1 MLIQDLEQKKLK
13 FILILNISNN
23 SLTHKIMNKVSKV
36 TALIMLVL
44 VSAVVVLT
52 VNLVNC
58 HTANKQLKKTV
69 LMQANQ
75 LQMDSLTNNYT
86 TMYVGLVK

>member
-1 MLIQDLEQKKLK
+1 
-13 FILILNISNN
+13 
-23 SLTHKIMNKVSKV
+23 MNKVNKV

-44 VSAVVVLT
+44 VSAVVVLSIT
-52 VNLVNC
+52 LVNC
-58 HTANKQLKKTV
+58 HIANKQLRKTI

-75 LQMDSLTNNYT
+75 ISEMDSVTNNHT

>member
-1 MLIQDLEQKKLK
+1 
-13 FILILNISNN
+13 
-23 SLTHKIMNKVSKV
+23 MNKVSKV

-58 HTANKQLKKTV
+58 HMANKQLRKTV
-69 LMQANQ
+69 IMQANQ
-75 LQMDSLTNNYT
+75 LREMDSLTNNYT

>member
-1 MLIQDLEQKKLK
+1 
-13 FILILNISNN
+13 
-23 SLTHKIMNKVSKV
+23 MNKVSKV

-52 VNLVNC
+52 VNLINC
-58 HTANKQLKKTV
+58 HTANKQLRKTV

-75 LQMDSLTNNYT
+75 ISRMDSVTNNHT

>member
-1 MLIQDLEQKKLK
+1 
-13 FILILNISNN
+13 
-23 SLTHKIMNKVSKV
+23 MNKVNKV

-44 VSAVVVLT
+44 VSAVVVLA
-52 VNLVNC
+52 VDSVNC
-58 HTANKQLKKTV
+58 HTANKQLRKTV

-75 LQMDSLTNNYT
+75 LRDSVANNYT

>member
-1 MLIQDLEQKKLK
+1 
-13 FILILNISNN
+13 
-23 SLTHKIMNKVSKV
+23 MNKVNKV

-58 HTANKQLKKTV
+58 HTANKQLRKTV
-69 LMQANQ
+69 LMQANR
-75 LQMDSLTNNYT
+75 LDEMDSIAFNHT
-86 TMYVGLVK
+86 TVYVGLVK

>member
-1 MLIQDLEQKKLK
+1 
-13 FILILNISNN
+13 
-23 SLTHKIMNKVSKV
+23 MNKVNKI

-44 VSAVVVLT
+44 VSAVVVLSI
-52 VNLVNC
+52 NLVNC
-58 HTANKQLKKTV
+58 HTANKQLRKTV

-75 LQMDSLTNNYT
+75 LRDSVTNNYT

>member
-1 MLIQDLEQKKLK
+1 
-13 FILILNISNN
+13 
-23 SLTHKIMNKVSKV
+23 MNKVNKI

-44 VSAVVVLT
+44 VSAVVVLSIT
-52 VNLVNC
+52 LVNC
-58 HTANKQLKKTV
+58 YAANKQLRKTV

-75 LQMDSLTNNYT
+75 ISEMDSVSSNYT

>member
-1 MLIQDLEQKKLK
+1 
-13 FILILNISNN
+13 
-23 SLTHKIMNKVSKV
+23 MNKVNKI

-44 VSAVVVLT
+44 VGAVVVLSI
-52 VNLVNC
+52 NLINC
-58 HTANKQLKKTV
+58 RTANKQLRKTV

-75 LQMDSLTNNYT
+75 IREMDSVSSNYT

>member
-1 MLIQDLEQKKLK
+1 
-13 FILILNISNN
+13 
-23 SLTHKIMNKVSKV
+23 MNKVNKV

-44 VSAVVVLT
+44 VSTVVVLLIT
-52 VNLVNC
+52 LVNC
-58 HTANKQLKKTV
+58 HIANKQLRKTV

-75 LQMDSLTNNYT
+75 ISEMDSVANNYT

>member
-1 MLIQDLEQKKLK
+1 
-13 FILILNISNN
+13 
-23 SLTHKIMNKVSKV
+23 MNKVSKV

-44 VSAVVVLT
+44 MSAVVVLSI
-52 VNLVNC
+52 NLINC
-58 HTANKQLKKTV
+58 HTANKQLRKTV

-75 LQMDSLTNNYT
+75 ISEMNSVASNHT

>member
-1 MLIQDLEQKKLK
+1 
-13 FILILNISNN
+13 
-23 SLTHKIMNKVSKV
+23 MNKINKV

-44 VSAVVVLT
+44 MSAVVVLSI
-52 VNLVNC
+52 NLINC

-75 LQMDSLTNNYT
+75 ISEMDSVISNHT

>member
-1 MLIQDLEQKKLK
+1 
-13 FILILNISNN
+13 
-23 SLTHKIMNKVSKV
+23 MNKVNKI

-44 VSAVVVLT
+44 VSAVVVLSIT
-52 VNLVNC
+52 LVNC
-58 HTANKQLKKTV
+58 NIANKQLRKTV

-75 LQMDSLTNNYT
+75 ISEMDSVANNYN